1 MYLNRHQDWEII
13 DLMLIMLVKKMK
25 KSKKLLENQKNKE
38 LNNTEKFIINN

>member
-25 KSKKLLENQKNKE
+25 KSKKLLEN
-38 LNNTEKFIINN
+38 

>member
-1 MYLNRHQDWEII
+1 MDLNRYWDLEITN
-13 DLMLIMLVKKMK
+13 LIIIILVKKMK